1 MLKITIDGKEVEVE
15 KGTRL
20 IEAVKQTGGEDVP
33 YYCYHPGLSIA
44 GNCRMCLVE
53 VEKMPKLQIACHMQ
67 CQDGMVVNTQ
77 SERVKQT
84 RQHVLEF
91 LLVNH
96 PVDCPVCDQAG
107 ECWLQDYYMKH
118 GLYDSRLNEDKVKK
132 PKAQKIGP
140 NVMLDA
146 ERCILCS
153 RCIRFT
159 DEVSKT
165 NELGFI
171 NRGNHTEISVAPGR
185 ELDNPYSGNTV
196 DICPVGALTDRD
208 FRFKMRVWYLKEEDS
223 ICNGCSRGCNI
234 QVHYNLDRPH
244 HTGGERVMR
253 LKPRYNEK
261 VNKWWMCDE
270 GRYGYKYH
278 DHDRILTPL
287 QKEGS
292 GQKEIDWYEGIAQAA
307 SRLADGGQNIAVLL
321 SPQLSN
327 EEIYLAKK
335 LFVDQIKAKHVT
347 LVSPHKDGSQ
357 DDILIQADKNPNT
370 HGAVSQG
377 FQYDKAAVANIV
389 AAAKAGD
396 IKGLVV
402 LGQNLENV
410 MESADLETLNANIS
424 WKIFI
429 GSNSHAGSQ
438 SADIVLPAAT
448 HFEKEGTFNNFE
460 GIVQK
465 FNKVIEP
472 LGVAQ
477 SEWEIFRLLAKAL
490 GTEFNYTSAEAIF
503 TELAKEVKAFEGITY
518 EQLEVSGSD
527 VRTMAAPTIPALEQ
541 YDNIL

>member
-1 MLKITIDGKEVEVE
+1 MPKLTIDGKEIEV
-15 KGTRL
+15 KQGTRL
-20 IEAVKQTGGEDVP
+20 IEAVKQCGGEDVP
-33 YYCYHPGLSIA
+33 YYCYHPGLSVA

-53 VEKMPKLQIACHMQ
+53 VEKTPKLQIACHMHAA
-67 CQDGMVVNTQ
+67 DGMVVHTQ
-77 SERVKQT
+77 TERVKKT

-118 GLYDSRLNEDKVKK
+118 GLYDSRLNEDKIKK

-159 DEVSKT
+159 DEVSKS

-223 ICNGCSRGCNI
+223 VCNGCSRGCNI

-244 HTGGERVMR
+244 HSGGKRVMR

-261 VNKWWMCDE
+261 VNKWWMCDA

-278 DHDRILTPL
+278 DDNRIVSPL
-287 QKEGS
+287 QKIEG
-292 GQKEIDWYEGIAQAA
+292 GQKQIDWYEGIAQAA
-307 SRLADGGQNIAVLL
+307 SRLAGAGENIAVLL

-335 LFVDQIKAKHVT
+335 LFQNQIKAKYVT
-347 LVSPHKDGSQ
+347 LLSPNAEGMQ

-370 HGAVSQG
+370 RGASEQG
-377 FQYDKAAVANIV
+377 LQSGGIRQIV
-389 AAAKAGD
+389 EAAKAGQL
-396 IKGLVV
+396 KGLVII
-402 LGQNLENV
+402 GQDLKSCLSAEDSKTLE
-410 MESADLETLNANIS
+410 EKAG
-424 WKIFI
+424 WKLFI
-429 GSNSHAGSQ
+429 GSNTNASSE

-448 HFEKEGTFNNFE
+448 HFEKEGTFTNFE

-465 FNKVIEP
+465 FNKVLEP

-477 SEWEIFRLLAKAL
+477 SEWEIFRLLGKAL
-490 GTEFNYTSAEAIF
+490 GTEYNYENAEALF
-503 TELAKEVKAFEGITY
+503 AELSKEVSAFNGITY

>member
-1 MLKITIDGKEVEVE
+1 MPKLTIDGKEIEVE

-20 IEAVKQTGGEDVP
+20 IEAVKKSGGEDVP

-53 VEKMPKLQIACHMQ
+53 VEKAPKLQIACHMQ
-67 CQDGMVVNTQ
+67 CADGMVVHTQ
-77 SERVKQT
+77 TERVKKT

-253 LKPRYNEK
+253 LKPRYNEN
-261 VNKWWMCDE
+261 VNKWWMCDA

-278 DHDRILTPL
+278 DHNRILTPL
-287 QKEGS
+287 QKTNDR
-292 GQKEIDWYEGIAQAA
+292 QDEIDWYEAIAQAA
-307 SRLADGGQNIAVLL
+307 SRLADGGDKIAVLL

-327 EEIYLAKK
+327 EELFLAKK
-335 LFVDQIKAKHVT
+335 LFADQIKAKYVT
-347 LVSPHKDGSQ
+347 LISPFKDGMQ

-370 HGAVSQG
+370 RGASELGFKQDAGELKQLVS
-377 FQYDKAAVANIV
+377 
-389 AAAKAGD
+389 AAKAGE
-396 IKGLVV
+396 IKGLVI
-402 LGQNLENV
+402 LGQDLESCLSAEDAKVLLEN
-410 MESADLETLNANIS
+410 TG

-429 GSNSHAGSQ
+429 GANTNK
-438 SADIVLPAAT
+438 SAESCDIVLPSAT

-465 FNKVIEP
+465 FNKVLEP
-472 LGVAQ
+472 LAAAQ

-490 GTEFNYTSAEAIF
+490 GTEYSYADAEAIF
-503 TELAKEVKAFEGITY
+503 NDLAKTVNVFNGITY
-518 EQLEVSGSD
+518 EQLEVMGSD